1 LKLFENEMR
10 GSNAR
15 LDGMNRSA
23 SEYAFANANKNI
35 YAKAECEHNTRVKN
49 EEDKKCEKEYRR
61 D

>member
-1 LKLFENEMR
+1 MR